1 MGKKIPKETIAR
13 IPVLFEEYNNKAK
26 VAKELGISP
35 STVDKYLKE
44 FYGAPAERK
53 PRTKITEELELQINQ
68 YYEQYQNLSEVGRI
82 LNISPQTVKKHL
94 SEENLNLL
102 HTQYDDKEALCYF
115 IYKLFGCEPV
125 SKWNLTQIER
135 FKSQGINYKAQLLS
149 LKYFFE
155 IKKNSVE
162 KAHGSI
168 GIVSYVVDE
177 ARAYYMRE
185 IKNRAE
191 FEASLKKQLEQ
202 DRITIKYNPRDS
214 WSGNKKRKEIDL
226 NTLGED

>member
-1 MGKKIPKETIAR
+1 MGKKIPGEIIAK
-13 IPVLFEEYNNKAK
+13 IPVLYEKYNNKTK
-26 VAKELGISP
+26 VAEELEISI
-35 STVDKYLKE
+35 STVNKYLKE
-44 FYGAPAERK
+44 YYEGPAERK
-53 PRTKITEELELQINQ
+53 PRTKITDEMKEQINQ
-68 YYEQYQNLSEVGRI
+68 LYEQYQNLSEVGRK
-82 LNISPQTVKKHL
+82 LDISPQTVKKHL
-94 SEENLNLL
+94 SEENLKLL

-115 IYKLFGCEPV
+115 IYKLFGCKSV

-155 IKKNSVE
+155 VKKNSVE

-168 GIVSYVVDE
+168 GIIGYIVDE
-177 ARAYYMRE
+177 SRAYYMKE
-185 IKNRAE
+185 IKNRAD
-191 FEASLKKQLEQ
+191 FESSLKKQLEQ

-226 NTLGED
+226 TTIGED

>member
-1 MGKKIPKETIAR
+1 MGKKIPKETIAK
-13 IPVLFEEYNNKAK
+13 IPVLFEKYNNKTK
-26 VAKELGISP
+26 VAEELEISI
-35 STVDKYLKE
+35 STVNKYLKE
-44 FYGAPAERK
+44 YYEGPAERK
-53 PRTKITEELELQINQ
+53 QRTKITDEMKEQINQ
-68 YYEQYQNLSEVGRI
+68 LYEQYQNLSEVGRK
-82 LNISPQTVKKHL
+82 LDISPQTVKKHL
-94 SEENLNLL
+94 SEENLKLL

-155 IKKNSVE
+155 VKKNSVE

-168 GIVSYVVDE
+168 GIIGYIVDE
-177 ARAYYMRE
+177 SRAYYMKE
-185 IKNRAE
+185 IKNRSD
-191 FEASLKKQLEQ
+191 FEASLRKQLEQ

-226 NTLGED
+226 TTIGED